1 MRPLERILPCVL
13 SLLLSVLFTAS
24 LHAQDK
30 SLHLAIGDPA
40 RKDREAAV
48 VLDGITDTRS
58 GEVITPAELPQ
69 RLAGARLVLVGES
82 HTDVDFHR
90 VELRVLEELVRAGR
104 PVFVGLEM
112 YPYPEQRF
120 LDAWVDGRLTE
131 EAFLHDSRWYENW
144 GFNWLYYRDLF
155 LFARDHKL
163 RLFAVNAPRDVVT
176 AVRKKGFKNLTPDES
191 AHIPADIDTA
201 SPEHRTLFKSFF
213 AAGGDSLH
221 SGMDDAQ
228 WDAMI
233 AAQSTWDA
241 TMGFNAVKALR
252 EHGGPDTVMVVL
264 VGSGHVVY
272 GLGIQRQAA
281 RHFDGRIATV
291 VPVNV
296 RDDEGHEV
304 KTVQASYADFVWGLP
319 AATAPAYPSLGLS
332 TNPTDP
338 GIGEKA
344 GEKALKVILVSGETP
359 AEKAGVQVGDVIVSL
374 DGTPVPDKETLN
386 RLMAAKRWGDAA
398 VLRVRREGET
408 KELRVALRR

>member
-1 MRPLERILPCVL
+1 MPPRRFLPCVL
-13 SLLLSVLFTAS
+13 PLLLVVFLVTP
-24 LHAQDK
+24 LHGQDK

-40 RKDREAAV
+40 RKDKEAAV
-48 VLDGITDTRS
+48 VLDGITDTGT
-58 GEVITPAELPQ
+58 GEVITPAELAK

-82 HTDVDFHR
+82 HTDMDFHR
-90 VELRVLEELVRAGR
+90 VELRVLEGLVRAGR
-104 PVFVGLEM
+104 PVLVGLEM

-120 LDAWVDGRLTE
+120 LDAWVDGRLSE
-131 EAFLHDSRWYENW
+131 EAFLRDSRWYENW

-163 RLFAVNAPRDVVT
+163 RMFAVNAPRDVVT
-176 AVRKKGFKNLTPDES
+176 AVRKKGFKNLTPDEA
-191 AHIPADIDTA
+191 AHIPTDIDTA

-221 SGMDDAQ
+221 SGMDEPQ

-241 TMGFNAVKALR
+241 TMAFNAVKALK
-252 EHGGPDTVMVVL
+252 EHGGPDAVMVVL

-304 KTVQASYADFVWGLP
+304 RTVQASYADFVWGLP
-319 AATAPAYPSLGLS
+319 PQTEPAYPSLGLS
-332 TNPTDP
+332 TNPV
-338 GIGEKA
+338 A
-344 GEKALKVILVSGETP
+344 GEKALKVILVSDKTP

-374 DGTPVPDKETLN
+374 DGTAVPDKETLN

-398 VLRVRREGET
+398 LLAVRRGGET
-408 KELRVALRR
+408 KELRLALRR